1 MSRSRGAARHARRRP
16 KGWWAPALALGLAG
30 AVCLTLWGG
39 GAAPA
44 GESSA
49 RAGAAVATPPA
60 GLAPP
65 PRATSSDSEEAAP
78 RSPRP
83 VQLAVPRLGLSTP
96 LVGLGLQP
104 DGTVEVPQD
113 PALAGWYRL
122 GPPPG
127 APGPAVILGHV
138 DSVDGPAVFARLDE
152 LEAGDRVSVRLDDAS
167 TATFVVRS
175 VRTYANADFPAQ
187 RVYAGAGR
195 RELNLV
201 TCGGEYDAARGG
213 YQANVVVNARWV
225 SGGAADGLPRPAAG
239 TA

>member
-1 MSRSRGAARHARRRP
+1 MSRPRSAARHARRRP
-16 KGWWAPALALGLAG
+16 SGWWAPALALGLVG

-39 GAAPA
+39 GAVPA
-44 GESSA
+44 GESGA
-49 RAGAAVATPPA
+49 RAGAAPARPPA
-60 GLAPP
+60 GLAQAPQ
-65 PRATSSDSEEAAP
+65 AISSDSEETAHQ
-78 RSPRP
+78 SLRP
-83 VQLAVPRLGLSTP
+83 VQLSVPRLGLSTP

-113 PALAGWYRL
+113 PAMAGWYRL

-152 LEAGDRVSVRLDDAS
+152 LEAGDLVSVRLDDAG

-201 TCGGEYDAARGG
+201 TCGGDYDAARGG

-225 SGGAADGLPRPAAG
+225 SGSRS
-239 TA
+239 